1 MIWRTIAREVAP
13 RTIPRGNLADVD
25 APASGERF
33 ALLARLGGTDIEHI
47 ASSDAPDSAPYDQ
60 DHDEWVLLCAGT
72 AVLEIAG
79 ERTALV
85 AGDWLVLPAHTP
97 HRVISTAGGAR
108 WIAVHVR

>member
-1 MIWRTIAREVAP
+1 MALRTI
-13 RTIPRGNLADVD
+13 TRGNLADVD
-25 APASGERF
+25 APAQGERF

-47 ASSDAPDSAPYDQ
+47 ASSDAPDPAPYDQ

-79 ERTALV
+79 ERTELV

-97 HRVISTAGGAR
+97 HRVISTGGGAR

>member
-1 MIWRTIAREVAP
+1 MAP
-13 RTIPRGNLADVD
+13 CTIPRGNLADVH
-25 APASGERF
+25 APQAGERF

-47 ASSDAPDSAPYDQ
+47 VSSGTPGTEPYDQ

-79 ERTALV
+79 ERTELA

-97 HRVISTAGGAR
+97 HRVLATSPGAR